1 MVGVSFVLGY
11 TIKGAG
17 IELRAGNGNQINEQD
32 STHSELRTVRNVTVK
47 IDHIWMK
54 FLSS

>member
-1 MVGVSFVLGY
+1 MVGFSFVLGY
-11 TIKGAG
+11 TIKEAG